1 MHPAIPRLLRVQ
13 YRVHQFNFDP
23 VPPKVEKILMPKLKT
38 KLTDALIR
46 TAKPR
51 TKPYKLYD
59 GDALVLLVRPTGTK
73 VWQFRYRGYDQQWNT
88 HTIGQYPEVGAS
100 EARKRCLEAKALKGE
115 GHDPNRAKELK
126 RRENAGS
133 KERSFETLALD
144 WFSKQT
150 WVPKH
155 KKNIES
161 RFNKDVFHAIGKLQI
176 DQVKPGDIILILEKI
191 EKRDAPDVAKRIG
204 QHMEKIF
211 DHAINKGLCDYNP
224 AQGRSSMVKPRRVQH
239 RAYLRDSQL
248 PEFLNRVDQYQ
259 GGQIVRLAI
268 KLLTLTFVR
277 PGELRE
283 GRWAEIDSDKALWRI
298 PAARMKMKR
307 DHIVPLTA
315 QALEILE
322 ELRQRTGHTDFLF
335 PSELNPYK
343 TISNVTL
350 LKALQIMGYVGDNK
364 VHPHGLRA
372 TASTILNERGY
383 RSDVIERQ
391 LAHAQK
397 NKVRAAYNHAEY
409 LEERVEMMQW
419 WADYLDIR
427 KLEYDA
433 Q

>member
-1 MHPAIPRLLRVQ
+1 
-13 YRVHQFNFDP
+13 
-23 VPPKVEKILMPKLKT
+23 MPKLKT

-46 TAKPR
+46 TAKP
-51 TKPYKLYD
+51 KANLYKLYD
-59 GDALVLLVRPTGTK
+59 GDGLILLVRPTGTK
-73 VWQFRYRGYDQQWNT
+73 VWQFRYRGYDQQWQV
-88 HTIGQYPEVGAS
+88 HTIGQYPEITAS
-100 EARKRCLEAKALKGE
+100 EARKRCLEAKALKRE

-155 KKNIES
+155 RKNIES

-176 DQVKPGDIILILEKI
+176 DQVKPADIILVLEKI

-204 QHMEKIF
+204 QHMEKVF

-224 AQGRSSMVKPRRVQH
+224 AQGRSSLVKAKPVKH
-239 RAYLRDSQL
+239 RAYLREGQL
-248 PEFLNRVDQYQ
+248 PEYLNKVDQYQ
-259 GGQIVRLAI
+259 GGQIVKLAL
-268 KLLTLTFVR
+268 KLLTLVFVR

-283 GRWAEIDSDKALWRI
+283 GRWEEIDWDNALWRI

-307 DHIVPLTA
+307 EHTVPLSQ
-315 QALEILE
+315 QALMVLE
-322 ELRQRTGHTDFLF
+322 ELKKRTGHTDFLF

-350 LKALQIMGYVGDNK
+350 LKALKIMGYEGENK

-372 TASTILNERGY
+372 TASTILNERGF

-391 LAHAQK
+391 LAHVQK

-409 LEERVEMMQW
+409 MKERTEMMQW
-419 WADYLDIR
+419 WGDYLDKR
-427 KLEYDA
+427 RHEYNE